1 MLDGYKI
8 FMQEFNITED
18 RLIEFGIKETIYVDQ
33 DIVREEWKALKS
45 RVLDGSSKVFIRG
58 YGREARGTDLY
69 LTMYSNI
76 FGHNQFFKDPT
87 NNTSPANMIKWL
99 TGYSRQEKPTSKYK
113 QLRNYQVSHIFG
125 QTKNPFSFTAPWN
138 IVYIPKI
145 MDPFT
150 G

>member
-18 RLIEFGIKETIYVDQ
+18 RLIEFGIKETVYVDQ

-87 NNTSPANMIKWL
+87 NNTSPANMIK
-99 TGYSRQEKPTSKYK
+99 
-113 QLRNYQVSHIFG
+113 
-125 QTKNPFSFTAPWN
+125 
-138 IVYIPKI
+138 
-145 MDPFT
+145 
-150 G
+150 